1 MAEANELED
10 QVFEPGDSTFLD
22 HSYLT
27 YTIPFGTGVDI
38 EEEIKNAVAKKQP
51 LEEIETRPWLFFG
64 KHPPYIAI
72 PRKFL
77 RLTIL
82 IHRCQMKPSTSS

>member
-1 MAEANELED
+1 MAVPNQLED
-10 QVFEPGDSTFLD
+10 VSETGGDPAFLD

-38 EEEIKNAVAKKQP
+38 EEEIKNAIEKKQP

-64 KHPPYIAI
+64 KGPYVLLL
-72 PRKFL
+72 PG
-77 RLTIL
+77 
-82 IHRCQMKPSTSS
+82 SSPVSQYSFIDAR